1 MADKIVIEI
10 DLNQGDVK
18 GATKALEKS
27 GEKAGQNA
35 AVKFSNAFDKGIS
48 ASISGIAKSAAKAT
62 ALVGSLASAFIGFK
76 SINAAQVQEDAINS
90 LNSALLLSKNASVEA
105 SQGIQQF
112 ASALQQSTRFGDEV
126 ILQNAALIQSLGDL
140 DSNGL
145 KRATQAA
152 ADLAT
157 VLRVDLGTAATL
169 VGKAAAGEVGSF
181 SRYGLAIQKGANNA
195 ETFANALT
203 AIEAKFGGAAQRDV
217 LTYSGSVDQ
226 LSNAFGDLLEEFGKI
241 ITQNPSVVA
250 AIKSTT
256 NLIVSASGQV
266 AQFAKSFNIFDLIA
280 KSLVSFND
288 AVITYIV
295 SPLELAINIGNVF
308 FSAINSA
315 AATSIAIIGQLG
327 GVIGNLLSKFG
338 IMNQLS
344 QGLQDFAETSKQ
356 TALEVNAGL
365 TSAINNIGSFPL
377 ADNLSQRN
385 EELRQFFTEQQ
396 EIALQANATT
406 SAINQ
411 NMALQSQATAMGIRD
426 VYSSVLDGLTMGFGN
441 FIDKMDEMNKKI
453 KDFSVQSGKQLQQG
467 FAQAAGNAFSAFGAA
482 LVKGESALEAFGK
495 MFLKSIGEQAVQL
508 GTKFI
513 LEGTGYLF
521 SPGGQAIG
529 GKLIA
534 SGAALA
540 AFGGALGA
548 VSGGGGATS
557 GGVAG
562 GNGVTTA
569 PTDTTEVLAAPEAA
583 RQAEE
588 RTVLNLNIEGS
599 MIRESEASSWITNLL
614 EESGKTNSN
623 LIPSLKTG
631 IA

>member
-76 SINAAQVQEDAINS
+76 SINAAQVQEDAVNR
-90 LNSALLLSKNASVEA
+90 LNV
-105 SQGIQQF
+105 
-112 ASALQQSTRFGDEV
+112 ALQSAGDFSQQASIELQKYASELQNATRFGDEL
-126 ILQNAALIQSLGDL
+126 ILNQLALAKSFG
-140 DSNGL
+140 
-145 KRATQAA
+145 ATNDQAKLIVTTA
-152 ADLAT
+152 TDLASAMGISLESAT
-157 VLRVDLGTAATL
+157 RNIAKTLGGL
-169 VGKAAAGEVGSF
+169 SGELGEVIPQLKSMGTEALKSGAGIQFIADRFAGSA
-181 SRYGLAIQKGANNA
+181 S
-195 ETFANALT
+195 
-203 AIEAKFGGAAQRDV
+203 RDV

-241 ITQNPSVVA
+241 VTQNPSVVA

-266 AQFAKSFNIFDLIA
+266 AQFAKSFNIFEVIA
-280 KSLVSFND
+280 KSLISFND
-288 AVITYIV
+288 AMITYV
-295 SPLELAINIGNVF
+295 LAPLEPAVNIGNIF

-315 AATSIAIIGQLG
+315 AVTSIAIIGQLG
-327 GVIGNLLSKFG
+327 GVIGNLLSKLG
-338 IMNQLS
+338 VMNELS
-344 QGLQDFAETSKQ
+344 QGLQDFAETSEQ
-356 TALEVNAGL
+356 TALKVNAGL

-385 EELRQFFTEQQ
+385 EELRQFFVEQQ

-406 SAINQ
+406 TAINQ
-411 NMALQSQATAMGIRD
+411 NMAMQSQATAMGIRD
-426 VYSSVLDGLTMGFGN
+426 VYSSVFDGLTMGYGN
-441 FIDKMDEMNKKI
+441 FVGKIDEANKKI
-453 KDFSVQSGKQLQQG
+453 RDFSVQAGKSLQQG
-467 FAQAAGNAFSAFGAA
+467 FAQSAGNAFSAFGAA
-482 LVKGESALEAFGK
+482 LVKGENALEAFGK
-495 MFLKSIGEQAVQL
+495 MLLKSIGEQAVTL

-513 LEGTGYLF
+513 LEGTAYLF
-521 SPGGQAIG
+521 SPGLQALAPQ
-529 GKLIA
+529 LIA

-548 VSGGGGATS
+548 VSGGGGATN

-562 GNGVTTA
+562 GGGVTTA
-569 PTDTTEVLAAPEAA
+569 PTDTTEVLAAPEEA

>member
-76 SINAAQVQEDAINS
+76 SINAAQVQEDAVNR
-90 LNSALLLSKNASVEA
+90 LNV
-105 SQGIQQF
+105 
-112 ASALQQSTRFGDEV
+112 ALQSAGDFSQQASIELQKYASELQSATRFGDEL
-126 ILQNAALIQSLGDL
+126 ILNQLALAKSFG
-140 DSNGL
+140 
-145 KRATQAA
+145 ATNDQAKLIVTTA
-152 ADLAT
+152 TDLASAMGISLESAT
-157 VLRVDLGTAATL
+157 RNIAKTLGGL
-169 VGKAAAGEVGSF
+169 SGELGEVIPQLKSMGTEALKSGAGIQFIADRFSGSA
-181 SRYGLAIQKGANNA
+181 S
-195 ETFANALT
+195 
-203 AIEAKFGGAAQRDV
+203 RDV

-280 KSLVSFND
+280 NSLVSFND
-288 AVITYIV
+288 AVITYV
-295 SPLELAINIGNVF
+295 VAPLELAINIGNVF

-315 AATSIAIIGQLG
+315 TATSIALIGKLG

-338 IMNQLS
+338 VMNTLS

-385 EELRQFFTEQQ
+385 EELRQFFVEQQ

-406 SAINQ
+406 TAINQ
-411 NMALQSQATAMGIRD
+411 NMAMQSQATAMGIRD
-426 VYSSVLDGLTMGFGN
+426 VYSSVFDGLTMGYGN
-441 FIDKMDEMNKKI
+441 FVGKIDEANKKI
-453 KDFSVQSGKQLQQG
+453 RDFSVQAGKSLQQG
-467 FAQAAGNAFSAFGAA
+467 FAQSAGNAFSAFGAA
-482 LVKGESALEAFGK
+482 LVKGENALEAFGK
-495 MFLKSIGEQAVQL
+495 MLLKSIGEQAVTL

-513 LEGTGYLF
+513 LEGTAYLF
-521 SPGGQAIG
+521 SPGLQALAPQ
-529 GKLIA
+529 LIA

-548 VSGGGGATS
+548 ASGGGGATN

-562 GNGVTTA
+562 GGGVTTA